1 MRFIVC
7 IKQVPDVTAPMHLR
21 DGDIVTDSGRTVLNA
36 YDASAV
42 EEALVLAE
50 KHGGDVRVVLVGP
63 QRAQEAIRKALAMG
77 AEAAVHLQIDDEA
90 EHDSRAYAELLAD
103 YLRGEEFDVVACGKQ
118 AQDTDAGLTGSML
131 AELLDL
137 PFAANAVGLE
147 IDDDRL
153 VVTRQGDSGQEEIA
167 LETPCLVTCSND
179 MNDPRIPNLKGI
191 MAAKRKTIDVR
202 TAALPP
208 DIELPF
214 VHVRRYEPTPERA
227 PGRILEGDAS
237 EAVAELVGLLK
248 RESNVL

>member
-1 MRFIVC
+1 MKFIVC
-7 IKQVPDVTAPMHLR
+7 IKQVPDVTAPIHLR
-21 DGDIVTDSGRTVLNA
+21 DGEIVTDSGRMVLNA

-50 KHGGDVRVVLVGP
+50 KYGGDVHVVLVGP

-77 AEAAVHLQIDDEA
+77 VEAAVHLQVDEGT
-90 EHDSRAYAELLAD
+90 EYDSRAYAELLAD
-103 YLRGEEFDVVACGKQ
+103 YLRGETFDVVACGKQ

-137 PFAANAVGLE
+137 PYASNAVGLDVE
-147 IDDDRL
+147 NDHL
-153 VVTRQGDSGQEEIA
+153 VVTRQGDAGQEEIV
-167 LETPCLVTCSND
+167 LEPPCLVTCSND

-202 TAALPP
+202 EAALPP

-214 VHVRRYEPTPERA
+214 VHVRRYEATPERE
-227 PGRILEGDAS
+227 PGRILEG
-237 EAVAELVGLLK
+237 EANDVVTELVGLL
-248 RESNVL
+248 RSEANVL